1 MLTLKIVGA
10 IIALGLGIWFGLPGR
25 FEQTTE
31 EIERTMELGTG
42 HRKKVKRHF
51 TPLAWLSRQISVR
64 RGGPAR
70 RGGFRMEDP
79 EDR

>member
-10 IIALGLGIWFGLPGR
+10 IIALGAGIWFGLPGR
-25 FEQTTE
+25 FDQSTE
-31 EIERTMELGTG
+31 DIQRTMELGIG

-51 TPLAWLSRQISVR
+51 TPLAWISRQISVR